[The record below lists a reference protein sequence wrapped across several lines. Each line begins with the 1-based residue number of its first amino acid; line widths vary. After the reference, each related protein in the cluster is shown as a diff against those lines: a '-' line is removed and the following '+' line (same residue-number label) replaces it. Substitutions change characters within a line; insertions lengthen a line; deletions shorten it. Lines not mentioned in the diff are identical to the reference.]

1 MNSMKIYASKKG
13 FNGLI
18 SSAEAKAN
26 NVSIYGCHLASIEK
40 LIQSIETGGDAE
52 AFGGTVIECSEGFY
66 EYDYDKHCYCQA

>member
-40 LIQSIETGGDAE
+40 LIQMTETDGDSE
-52 AFGGTVIECSEGFY
+52 AFGGTVIECTEGFY
-66 EYDYDKHCYCQA
+66 EYNYDKHCYCQA